1 MSKRFRYT
9 IGKKIGLGFGIIILF
24 IIIVFMV
31 TLKAVSDGT
40 GIFEQTEEISNF
52 QTKIER
58 PSLSEL
64 SHLDRLLTTSKQLA
78 IRWATV
84 QLKDDDPDKV
94 KLVAIMNDSIPRI
107 ERRLSILSKRWPKVD
122 AKQEVS
128 IFKEIKLLDSLY
140 KEIQNTLIH
149 FEDYEDDMK
158 IFYVNPL
165 TFPDGD
171 IESQFREVVVRIE
184 GLRKRL
190 ESSSKKTAATLNES
204 TAKVYTSFTFLLYLV
219 IFGGIALTVG
229 TVLIATFTTRSIVKP
244 VHNLRDTLLVLGRGE
259 QPDHKAKV
267 TDDEIGEMSLALN
280 NLVDGLKR
288 TTDFSNQVGSG
299 NFDYPYSPLSSEDVL
314 GHALLKMRDDLA
326 ENERILE
333 QKVIERTEE
342 VVRQK
347 EEIEKQRQ
355 KLEELYKD
363 VTDSIRYAK
372 RLQESIL
379 PPDLYVKKILPESF
393 ILYKPKDIVS
403 GDFYW
408 FYQRKEQVLFAAVDC
423 TGHGVPGA
431 FMSLV
436 GSNAINQ
443 AVKEHE
449 ITEPARVLND
459 INKLSSEALNKGIDK
474 NSLRDGMDISFCAL
488 NTETLELQFAAA
500 NNPLYLIRKGKLTQV
515 AADPFAIGGFEPGT
529 KTYTNKTLQL
539 EKGDS
544 IYIFSD
550 GYADQFGGMKG
561 KKFMYKQFRDMLL
574 EISSMA
580 MSEQR
585 KYLDETIE
593 NWRGTFE
600 QVDDMLV
607 IGVRV

>member
-1 MSKRFRYT
+1 MGKFRFT

-24 IIIVFMV
+24 IIIVFAV
-31 TLKAVSDGT
+31 TLKSVHDGT
-40 GIFEQTEEISNF
+40 DIFEQTSEISEF
-52 QTKIER
+52 QTKVEK
-58 PSLSEL
+58 PSLADL
-64 SHLDRLLTTSKQLA
+64 SHLDRLLTTSKQL
-78 IRWATV
+78 IVKWATV
-84 QLKDDDPDKV
+84 QLKEDDPDKL
-94 KLVAIMNDSIPRI
+94 KLKSIMDDSIPAIKKRI
-107 ERRLSILSKRWPKVD
+107 QKLSQRWPKAD
-122 AKQEVS
+122 MKQSVV
-128 IFKEIKLLDSLY
+128 IFNEIASLDTLY
-140 KEIQNTLIH
+140 KEVQNTLVR
-149 FEDYEDDMK
+149 FEDYEDPMK
-158 IFYVNPL
+158 VFYVNPL
-165 TFPDGD
+165 VVADGD
-171 IESQFREVVVRIE
+171 IEFQFKEVSVRIE

-190 ESSSKKTAATLNES
+190 ESSSKKTAVELNNAT
-204 TAKVYTSFTFLLYLV
+204 TKVSKSFNFLLYLV

-229 TVLIATFTTRSIVKP
+229 SILIASFTTRSIVKP
-244 VHNLRDTLLVLGRGE
+244 VRSLRDVLIMLGRGV
-259 QPDHKAKV
+259 QPTRKIKV
-267 TDDEIGEMSLALN
+267 TDDEIGEMSVAMN
-280 NLVDGLKR
+280 TLVDGLKR

-299 NFDYPYSPLSSEDVL
+299 NFNYPYTPLSDEDVL

-379 PPDLYVKKILPESF
+379 PPDVMVKKMLPQSF

-408 FYQRKEQVLFAAVDC
+408 FHQKKEKIMFAAVDC

-436 GSNAINQ
+436 GSNSINR

-449 ITEPARVLND
+449 LTTPSLILED
-459 INKLSSEALNKGIDK
+459 INKLSSEALNKGVDK
-474 NSLRDGMDISFCAL
+474 NSLRDGMDISFCTL
-488 NTETLELQFAAA
+488 NSDTLELEFAAA
-500 NNPLYLIRKGKLTQV
+500 NNPLYLIREGKLSQV
-515 AADPFAIGGFEPGT
+515 SADPFAIGGFDPGT
-529 KTYTNKTLQL
+529 KHYTNHKVQLQ
-539 EKGDS
+539 KGDC

-574 EISSMA
+574 EICTLPMN
-580 MSEQR
+580 EQC
-585 KYLDETIE
+585 KYLDQTIE